1 MGLTYFPNG
10 IDIGD
15 LYIDGVAVTATPAEL
30 NAIAGGG
37 LSAAELGVLDGVT
50 PGTSA
55 ASKAVVLGTNSKINA
70 LDITTLTLNG
80 TALTVT
86 AAEINALASTGL
98 DATELGYLNAVTAGT
113 VAASKAVVVSATK
126 AIDTLLFTPGTIAAA
141 GADQAG
147 ATAVVAD
154 MTYVTDSNGAKGV
167 KLPTAVVG
175 RRIVLKNTVANANLL
190 VYPATGAQINAL
202 GANAAMTAPFGAWV
216 EFLAVSTTLW
226 YASAPL
232 SDGITATAAE
242 INALA
247 GTGLTAA
254 ELGTLNG
261 VAATLTSSELNILDG
276 VTATTAEINTLAGV
290 TAGAASASKAVV
302 LDSSLG
308 VTGLGDIY
316 ASKTIIAATQATERL
331 IRSEITITPTGDTF
345 AVTDGG
351 SLAGVRGAITLTS
364 ADAITAGYLYGVQG
378 KITID
383 GATVAVGSQHVAGI
397 YAQMSGSGATLT
409 SGHVA
414 VIIASGQNL
423 PTSANVNMIYCE
435 SGGGTVNS
443 ILQSNVK
450 ASYVFDINDF
460 ESGGIVAAA
469 GSGGTGSAGFAAGAG
484 IPTRVLKVKV
494 DGADAWIPL
503 YSTNA

>member
-37 LSAAELGVLDGVT
+37 LSTAELAVLDGVT

-126 AIDTLLFTPGTIAAA
+126 AIDTLLFTPAAPAAA
-141 GADQAG
+141 GTTQGTSTAMTADVNLVTG
-147 ATAVVAD
+147 A
-154 MTYVTDSNGAKGV
+154 NGAAGV
-167 KLPTAVVG
+167 VLPVAVVG
-175 RRIVLKNTVANANLL
+175 RKIIVKNTVANANLL
-190 VYPATGAQINAL
+190 VYPASGAQINAL
-202 GANAAMTAPFGAWV
+202 GSNVAMTVPFGGMV
-216 EFLAVSTTLW
+216 EFLASSTTLW

-232 SDGITATAAE
+232 SDAITATAAE

-261 VAATLTSSELNILDG
+261 VAATLTAAELNILDG
-276 VTATTAEINTLAGV
+276 VTATAAEINILAGV
-290 TAGAASASKAVV
+290 TAGTRAASKAVV
-302 LDSSLG
+302 LSSG
-308 VTGLGDIY
+308 SAIDQWDV
-316 ASKTIIAATQATERL
+316 AQTITSATPATTRL
-331 IRSEITITPTGDTF
+331 TRSELTLTPATSL
-345 AVTDGG
+345 AVGSSG
-351 SLAGVRGAITLTS
+351 SLVGVRGHVALTTDKEIT
-364 ADAITAGYLYGVQG
+364 DGFIYGVQG
-378 KITID
+378 KFTGD
-383 GATVAVGSQHVAGI
+383 GATISVGSGHIAGL
-397 YAQMSGSGATLT
+397 YAQMSGSGMTVT
-409 SGHVA
+409 DGHVA
-414 VIIASGQNL
+414 ILGISGQYL
-423 PTSANVNMIYCE
+423 PNTANIDAIYVE
-435 SGGGTVNS
+435 SGGDQKAINS
-443 ILQSNVK
+443 VMKTICNALL
-450 ASYVFDINDF
+450 VFDLDY
-460 ESGGIVAAA
+460 ESAA
-469 GSGGTGSAGFAAGAG
+469 GNVAMATTSTTTTNIGTSGWLKIKVHGTDRY
-484 IPTRVLKVKV
+484 IPL
-494 DGADAWIPL
+494 ADAV
-503 YSTNA
+503 T